1 MLELLKGAEDVSGE
15 QIKSEL
21 GVSRTAV
28 WKNIQGLQD
37 LGYEIKRVRGKG
49 YQLLRCPDYLYPWDL
64 NFSKPMDYTI
74 SHFYSIDSTN
84 WYARTLPP
92 GNVVIAEQQTQG
104 RGRLGRSFSSV
115 PGGIYF
121 SITVTPQCSLEEIPT
136 LPLIVATAVAKGIRN
151 TLDIPADIKWPN
163 DILVSGKKIAGI
175 LVELTGEPDA
185 PSKAIIGTG
194 INVNQSIQDLPK
206 ELVERATTLYEL
218 TGERIDRKAL
228 FSELL
233 EEVTDHFERLKYG
246 TKDILNIWKAYSCTL
261 GKEITVKQ
269 VSRTVTG
276 RAIDI
281 DEGGALILDTNHGR
295 ERVLSG
301 DIQIHER

>member
-1 MLELLKGAEDVSGE
+1 
-15 QIKSEL
+15 
-21 GVSRTAV
+21 
-28 WKNIQGLQD
+28 
-37 LGYEIKRVRGKG
+37 
-49 YQLLRCPDYLYPWDL
+49 
-64 NFSKPMDYTI
+64 MDYTI